1 MAVSNKVMCGFAS
14 PLARQMDLFESP
26 STQRNLVTS
35 VLNVVRS
42 EEVARW
48 EQCADKRTVHW
59 EGETAHTWSSFR
71 TNA

>member
-26 STQRNLVTS
+26 SSQRNLVTS

-42 EEVARW
+42 EEVAR
-48 EQCADKRTVHW
+48 
-59 EGETAHTWSSFR
+59 
-71 TNA
+71 